1 MRRIILATLL
11 SSLPFIAAASPV
23 TQSNDDASAPTS
35 RPLST
40 GVTEARL
47 VYTTHIGIPAD
58 QLPTTFGSSAKMVL
72 KIDLDE
78 TGTPTSIRV
87 LQPITPDVDQRV
99 VQAVR
104 QFRWAPAV
112 LNNKPVKTDMTLTVD
127 VQR

>member
-1 MRRIILATLL
+1 MRRIILAALL
-11 SSLPFIAAASPV
+11 SSLSFTAAATPV
-23 TQSNDDASAPTS
+23 TQLNDDASAPTS
-35 RPLST
+35 RPVST

-47 VYTTHIGIPAD
+47 IYTTHIGIPAD
-58 QLPTTFGSSAKMVL
+58 QLPSAFGTLAKVVL
-72 KIDLDE
+72 KINLDE

-99 VQAVR
+99 VEAVR

-112 LNNKPVKTDMTLTVD
+112 LNNQPVKTDLTLTVA

>member
-1 MRRIILATLL
+1 MRRILLAALL
-11 SSLPFIAAASPV
+11 SSIPFTAAATPV
-23 TQSNDDASAPTS
+23 MQLNDDASAPTS
-35 RPLST
+35 RPIST

-47 VYTTHIGIPAD
+47 VYTTHIGIPASE
-58 QLPTTFGSSAKMVL
+58 LPTAFGSSAKVVL

-87 LQPITPDVDQRV
+87 IQPITPELDQRV
-99 VQAVR
+99 VEAVR